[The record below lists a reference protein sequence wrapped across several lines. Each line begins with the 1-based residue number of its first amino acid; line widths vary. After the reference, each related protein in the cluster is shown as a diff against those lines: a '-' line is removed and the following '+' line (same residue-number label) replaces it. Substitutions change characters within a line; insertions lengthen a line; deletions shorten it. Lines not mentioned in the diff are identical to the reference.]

1 MEGGAPDLG
10 EEAMRAKL
18 EAANA
23 PPLLPTGFRLMWLS
37 WNDARNPV
45 FELKAGKW
53 YLAAGQSDIITYGK
67 LLTLRLSEEEGE
79 LYGDCRAPGCKQTTR
94 LTQKPSTARAELLL
108 AT

>member
-37 WNDARNPV
+37 LELDDLDDV
-45 FELKAGKW
+45 F
-53 YLAAGQSDIITYGK
+53 
-67 LLTLRLSEEEGE
+67 
-79 LYGDCRAPGCKQTTR
+79 
-94 LTQKPSTARAELLL
+94 
-108 AT
+108 